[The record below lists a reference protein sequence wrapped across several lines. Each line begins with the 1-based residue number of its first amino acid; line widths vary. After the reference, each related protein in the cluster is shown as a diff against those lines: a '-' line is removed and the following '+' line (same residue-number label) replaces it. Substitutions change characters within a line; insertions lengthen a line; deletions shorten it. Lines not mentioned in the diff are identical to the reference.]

1 MRQQTYFRENLEMI
15 SDLFHTIGCHS
26 VLYLWSVIFMKI
38 RPSHYFYILRIVAIF
53 AILLGV
59 TVSATSFISFNL
71 IYSGPTINAIIDI
84 FPYIV
89 FPIQSLLAVIFIVSG
104 NPLTLLTNAVGINF
118 HLKKGTLNAS
128 PQTIATLTRLSL
140 MGFIEFLTCCLI
152 IISYFLYTPESVCE
166 PTILLKAI
174 ITKNSTS
181 QLFGI
186 ALMFI
191 FGNNPR
197 DNKLNKVMK

>member
-104 NPLTLLTNAVGINF
+104 NPYIADQCCRYQFPPEKGNIKCLATDYSNADQVEFNGI
-118 HLKKGTLNAS
+118 H
-128 PQTIATLTRLSL
+128 
-140 MGFIEFLTCCLI
+140 
-152 IISYFLYTPESVCE
+152 
-166 PTILLKAI
+166 
-174 ITKNSTS
+174 
-181 QLFGI
+181 
-186 ALMFI
+186 
-191 FGNNPR
+191 
-197 DNKLNKVMK
+197 